1 MIMLANGSAEFAE
14 SENNSTINDVVI
26 IIIIIIIIIIRCS
39 DTIQMFLLFVPK
51 KINCVAVCAICLERK
66 RVK

>member
-14 SENNSTINDVVI
+14 SENNSTINDVV
-26 IIIIIIIIIIRCS
+26 IIIIIIIIIRCS